1 MWEIFLGISLSFSK
15 FPWWKS
21 VKAENQWING
31 IAFQNWRGKNYVSEQ
46 QRIWGPSLQT
56 YSANFC
62 NNSCRIL
69 ILSYSRFYNSD
80 SELFST
86 ENLWEFKKAFP
97 FLLLWLLLNA
107 FLLFFC
113 WGVKMMVIGW
123 NCIGR
128 VPPIEEALKTLVLQL
143 VQYKF
148 CLGWWRSR
156 HHRCR
161 HSRLRWIRIFRASI
175 RKDRTSKQLESYW
188 LFMNCNWNLSNKLNY
203 YSVWKITKKVA
214 FNIGQILIKMP
225 FLASFLKT

>member
-80 SELFST
+80 SELFFHRKPLRIQEGISVPT
-86 ENLWEFKKAFP
+86 TVASLV
-97 FLLLWLLLNA
+97 LLNA
-107 FLLFFC
+107 FLLFLLGSKNDGH
-113 WGVKMMVIGW
+113 W
-123 NCIGR
+123 
-128 VPPIEEALKTLVLQL
+128 LKLHRKSTA
-143 VQYKF
+143 Y
-148 CLGWWRSR
+148 WRSAEDT
-156 HHRCR
+156 CT
-161 HSRLRWIRIFRASI
+161 AA
-175 RKDRTSKQLESYW
+175 
-188 LFMNCNWNLSNKLNY
+188 CA
-203 YSVWKITKKVA
+203 V
-214 FNIGQILIKMP
+214 
-225 FLASFLKT
+225 

>member
-1 MWEIFLGISLSFSK
+1 MWEILLGISLSFSK

-69 ILSYSRFYNSD
+69 ILSYFRFYNSD
-80 SELFST
+80 SELFFHRKPLRIQEGISVPTST
-86 ENLWEFKKAFP
+86 VASLV
-97 FLLLWLLLNA
+97 LLNA

-156 HHRCR
+156 HH
-161 HSRLRWIRIFRASI
+161 H
-175 RKDRTSKQLESYW
+175 
-188 LFMNCNWNLSNKLNY
+188 N
-203 YSVWKITKKVA
+203 VA
-214 FNIGQILIKMP
+214 T
-225 FLASFLKT
+225 LASAESEYFEPPSEKTEHQSN

>member
-1 MWEIFLGISLSFSK
+1 MELRFRIG
-15 FPWWKS
+15 
-21 VKAENQWING
+21 EE
-31 IAFQNWRGKNYVSEQ
+31 KNYVSEQ

-97 FLLLWLLLNA
+97 FLLLWLLWMH
-107 FLLFFC
+107 FYFFC

-148 CLGWWRSR
+148 CLGWRSR
-156 HHRCR
+156 HRC
-161 HSRLRWIRIFRASI
+161 RLRWIRIFRASI

-203 YSVWKITKKVA
+203 YCLKITQKSEKSTLDLR
-214 FNIGQILIKMP
+214 F
-225 FLASFLKT
+225 

>member
-97 FLLLWLLLNA
+97 FLLLWLLWMHFYF
-107 FLLFFC
+107 FLLGSKNDGH
-113 WGVKMMVIGW
+113 W
-123 NCIGR
+123 
-128 VPPIEEALKTLVLQL
+128 LKLHRKSTA
-143 VQYKF
+143 Y
-148 CLGWWRSR
+148 WRSAEDT
-156 HHRCR
+156 CT
-161 HSRLRWIRIFRASI
+161 AA
-175 RKDRTSKQLESYW
+175 
-188 LFMNCNWNLSNKLNY
+188 CA
-203 YSVWKITKKVA
+203 V
-214 FNIGQILIKMP
+214 
-225 FLASFLKT
+225 